1 MVMLVATV
9 WYRFVNVAKPFK
21 AEAVTAPCKAPAPL
35 ARAAVTTVLLSEL
48 IKLPNASSILAT
60 GCCVKTTPAVALVEG
75 CVWIV
80 SRLAAA
86 GLTAI
91 VPEIALVRLP
101 LVKATVILVATL

>member
-9 WYRFVNVAKPFK
+9 WYRFVNVARPFK
-21 AEAVTAPCKAPAPL
+21 AEAVAVPCKVPAPL
-35 ARAAVTTVLLSEL
+35 ARAAVTIVLLSEL
-48 IKLPNASSILAT
+48 IRLPNASSILAT
-60 GCCVKTTPAVALVEG
+60 GCCAKATPAVALDEG

-101 LVKATVILVATL
+101 LVKAIVILVATL